1 MQVDI
6 SKLHNRPAEDD
17 SDLTF
22 GDRLRAVRKARG
34 LTCQALADK
43 AGIGKST
50 IGFYEKKGTIPN
62 VSTLELICKALK
74 VSASDLL
81 GF

>member
-1 MQVDI
+1 MKVDI
-6 SKLHNRPAEDD
+6 SKLYNRPAEDD

-34 LTCQALADK
+34 LTYQTLADK
-43 AGIGKST
+43 AGMGKST
-50 IGFYEKKGTIPN
+50 LVFYEKKGTLPN
-62 VSTLELICKALK
+62 VATLELICKALK

>member
-1 MQVDI
+1 MPIDI
-6 SKLHNRPAEDD
+6 NKLHKRPEVDF

-22 GDRLRAVRKARG
+22 GDRLKAVRKARG

-43 AGIGKST
+43 AGIGSST
-50 IGFYEKKGTIPN
+50 ISFYEKRGVLPN
-62 VSTLELICKALK
+62 VSTLELMCKALG
-74 VSASDLL
+74 VSASTLL

>member
-1 MQVDI
+1 MSIDI
-6 SKLHNRPAEDD
+6 NKLHNQPDINY
-17 SDLTF
+17 SGLNF

-34 LTCQALADK
+34 FTYQTLADV
-43 AGIGKST
+43 AGMGKST
-50 IGFYEKKGTIPN
+50 LVFYEKKGTLPN
-62 VSTLELICKALK
+62 VATLELICKALK

>member
-1 MQVDI
+1 MKIDI
-6 SKLHNRPAEDD
+6 NKLHMPSDEDF
-17 SDLTF
+17 SCLAF

-34 LTCQALADK
+34 LTYQALADK

-50 IGFYEKKGTIPN
+50 IAFYEKMGTLPN
-62 VSTLELICKALK
+62 VATLELICKALG